1 MCANPDNNTLIT
13 SPDEVSA
20 PNLSMSSRV
29 VGNFPLKPSAG
40 ASLIYSTDF
49 QATTLIGF
57 NQDFQGS
64 EALAIENNE
73 QNVIYFSVDLRNVN
87 GDGNLAEM
95 LQELLIN
102 RLNFKQ

>member
-1 MCANPDNNTLIT
+1 MNNNTLIT

-57 NQDFQGS
+57 NQDFQ
-64 EALAIENNE
+64 
-73 QNVIYFSVDLRNVN
+73 VVK
-87 GDGNLAEM
+87 
-95 LQELLIN
+95 
-102 RLNFKQ
+102 RLPSKIMNKT